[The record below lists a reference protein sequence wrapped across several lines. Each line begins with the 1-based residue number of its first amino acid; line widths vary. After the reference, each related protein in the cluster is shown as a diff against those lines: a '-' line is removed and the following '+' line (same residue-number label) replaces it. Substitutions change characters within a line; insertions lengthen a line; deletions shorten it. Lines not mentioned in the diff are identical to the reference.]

1 VALEVFE
8 LAIIGTDDGER
19 RFETESQSRGHLYV
33 PVARL
38 LTMTMDSNGVSTTN
52 RSGEGSDSKAIAR
65 RVAVWKS
72 NRATETEFT
81 GQALKERAARFT

>member
-38 LTMTMDSNGVSTTN
+38 LAMTM
-52 RSGEGSDSKAIAR
+52 E
-65 RVAVWKS
+65 
-72 NRATETEFT
+72 
-81 GQALKERAARFT
+81 